1 MKLTHSVG
9 AWLAPFLVTVLT
21 NVQAQTLP
29 LSTKESKIVWT
40 GTKLTGYHQ
49 GTVNIK
55 EGNVA
60 MKENRLAGGYVVVD
74 MNTIVC
80 TDIPASDP
88 IPKRK
93 LENHLKDADFFNVAK
108 FPAARFEITE
118 VRPHPANPKRYVVSG
133 KLTIKQTTR
142 LVTAEVTPTIQSDK
156 QFIGEADLRFDR
168 QLFGV
173 SYKGIKDELVHDEV
187 HLRILIKAKSR

>member
-1 MKLTHSVG
+1 MKLTHSRGV
-9 AWLAPFLVTVLT
+9 WLATLLAAVLT
-21 NVQAQTLP
+21 NTLAQTLP
-29 LSTKESKIVWT
+29 LSTNESKIIWT

-49 GTVNIK
+49 GVVNIK
-55 EGNVA
+55 EGNVV

-93 LENHLKDADFFNVAK
+93 LEDHLKDADFFNVVK
-108 FPAARFEITE
+108 FPAARFVITE
-118 VRPHPANPKRYVVSG
+118 VRPHPANPARYLVYG
-133 KLTIKQTTR
+133 NLTIKQTTR
-142 LVTAEVTPTIQSDK
+142 LVTAAVTPTIQSDQ
-156 QFIGEADLRFDR
+156 QFIGEADLRFNR

-187 HLRILIKAKSR
+187 QLRILIKTKSS